1 LSHFGE
7 ALGRESRSLGRISGA
22 AKAGATKAGAAKAQ
36 KGNSPETL
44 QPIRIVARIQ
54 FRRRAWFETILVAAA
69 IKSSGSVLRLWTRY
83 RFRSIRK
90 MPVRTSAE
98 TELSRRPLGDAPSAG
113 CEYRYCVRPGAGRLE
128 ARQTGPEGRICR
140 RCSRRGGTCSQTSK
154 SSALSPGAAACV
166 YDFFL

>member
-1 LSHFGE
+1 LSHFRE
-7 ALGRESRSLGRISGA
+7 ALGRESRALRRISGA
-22 AKAGATKAGAAKAQ
+22 AKAGAAKAGVTTAGAAKAQ

-90 MPVRTSAE
+90 IPVRTSAE
-98 TELSRRPLGDAPSAG
+98 TKLSRATLG
-113 CEYRYCVRPGAGRLE
+113 
-128 ARQTGPEGRICR
+128 
-140 RCSRRGGTCSQTSK
+140 
-154 SSALSPGAAACV
+154 
-166 YDFFL
+166 